1 MQSQDITRHTMSAPS
16 NAAISS
22 HHVVKMLSTG
32 KIAACP
38 VADVLIR
45 CGVALHAAGA
55 ANEQTTFVKRGTGVV
70 VEIVASATCTA
81 GAQVL
86 IGATAGQVEDGATN
100 PIGLCVVGAA
110 AGQFASILLY

>member
-1 MQSQDITRHTMSAPS
+1 
-16 NAAISS
+16 
-22 HHVVKMLSTG
+22 VVKMLSTG

-45 CGVALHAAGA
+45 CGVSLHAASA
-55 ANEQTTFVKRGTGVV
+55 ANEQTTFVKRSTGAI

-86 IGATAGQVEDGATN
+86 IGSTAGQVEDGTTN